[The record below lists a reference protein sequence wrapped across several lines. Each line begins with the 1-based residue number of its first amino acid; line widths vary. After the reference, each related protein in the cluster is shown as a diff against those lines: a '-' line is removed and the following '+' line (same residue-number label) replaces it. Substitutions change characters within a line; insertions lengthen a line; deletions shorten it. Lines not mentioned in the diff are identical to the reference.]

1 MGIGIR
7 LALISCFYFLLFTFF
22 SLSII
27 QSPNNFNNYELLLF
41 DSANLRPNFRQNS
54 YQIYTVESAY
64 GPPNGMV
71 RHGQW
76 SQHRHFLAPSII
88 LCQILNNKHKK
99 HTHTRIFFNIYFD
112 KSNFKCVA
120 NFSYMHNEHM
130 KYMYTN
136 RQCMHTSQLC

>member
-7 LALISCFYFLLFTFF
+7 LALISCLYFLLFTFF

-71 RHGQW
+71 RLGQW

-99 HTHTRIFFNIYFD
+99 HTHTRVFSSTYILIKAISSALQIFPTCTMN
-112 KSNFKCVA
+112 
-120 NFSYMHNEHM
+120 
-130 KYMYTN
+130 T
-136 RQCMHTSQLC
+136 